1 MCNYGTLLIRQ
12 PLRQLADGVR
22 ERRDRFRTAGGDII
36 RRDTDGLDRG
46 IRRDWRES
54 RRHEDLQWLTRDGKD
69 AMRR

>member
-1 MCNYGTLLIRQ
+1 MCHHGALLIRQ

-36 RRDTDGLDRG
+36 WRDTDGLDRG